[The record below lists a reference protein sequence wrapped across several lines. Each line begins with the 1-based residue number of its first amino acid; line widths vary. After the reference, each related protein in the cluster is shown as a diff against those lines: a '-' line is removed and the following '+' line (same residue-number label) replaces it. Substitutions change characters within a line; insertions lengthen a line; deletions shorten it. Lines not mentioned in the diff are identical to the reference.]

1 MTLTVTNDGTEPLRY
16 ETALHTHFHVS
27 DLTQVSLH
35 GLEGSDYLDATV
47 AGYPPRVQPDEPV
60 TFDGTTVDR
69 IYYSTDTLRLDDP
82 AWDRVIVIEA
92 HGTKQ
97 TVTWN
102 PGTAADTEIGDMQPG
117 EWRDFVAIEAAA
129 CREYAIE
136 LAPGESHALT
146 QRISV
151 ENR

>member
-1 MTLTVTNDGTEPLRY
+1 ME
-16 ETALHTHFHVS
+16 
-27 DLTQVSLH
+27 
-35 GLEGSDYLDATV
+35 
-47 AGYPPRVQPDEPV
+47 
-60 TFDGTTVDR
+60 
-69 IYYSTDTLRLDDP
+69 
-82 AWDRVIVIEA
+82 
-92 HGTKQ
+92 
-97 TVTWN
+97 

>member
-1 MTLTVTNDGTEPLRY
+1 M
-16 ETALHTHFHVS
+16 
-27 DLTQVSLH
+27 
-35 GLEGSDYLDATV
+35 GSRHRHRD
-47 AGYPPRVQPDEPV
+47 
-60 TFDGTTVDR
+60 
-69 IYYSTDTLRLDDP
+69 
-82 AWDRVIVIEA
+82 

-102 PGTAADTEIGDMQPG
+102 PGTAVDTEIGDMQPG